1 MANFKFDKKGMA
13 DLERA
18 ISQDLKRAEAEAN
31 KAADKESTPA
41 GKARVFAR
49 VLRRYG
55 VQDVNERELRRKFG
69 G

>member
-41 GKARVFAR
+41 GKARAFAR

>member
-1 MANFKFDKKGMA
+1 MANFKFDTKGMA
-13 DLERA
+13 DLKRA
-18 ISQDLKRAEAEAN
+18 ISQDLKRAESEAN

>member
-1 MANFKFDKKGMA
+1 MANFKFDKNGMA

-41 GKARVFAR
+41 GKARAFAR

>member
-1 MANFKFDKKGMA
+1 MANFKFDKNGMA

-41 GKARVFAR
+41 GKARAFPR